1 MAEADVCALEN
12 LPPGT
17 VTVGELNGTRV
28 CVANVHGEVFAVQ
41 DRCPHLFAP
50 LSAGE
55 LHGSNIVCPW
65 HKSEFD
71 CRSGQTKRWLPEG
84 ISRILDRML
93 PPLPLPIEQRLKPS
107 SIRTFHTRVVDG
119 RVLVSDDDLA

>member
-1 MAEADVCALEN
+1 MAEADVCALKD

-17 VTVGELNGTRV
+17 VTVGEINGTRV
-28 CVANVHGEVFAVQ
+28 CVVNVHGEVFAVQ

-71 CRSGQTKRWLPEG
+71 CRSGQTKSWLPEG
-84 ISRILDRML
+84 IWNMLDRMA
-93 PPLPLPIEQRLKPS
+93 PPLPPPLEKRLKPP

-119 RVLVSDDDLA
+119 RVLISDDEPA